1 MKLEQLQQIVEIEKQ
16 KSISKA
22 AKALYMGQPALSG
35 ALNSLEEEIGVR
47 LFERTSSG
55 VTPTPEGMEI
65 LQLAKQMLE
74 CQSQILNYGKQ
85 HRELYGN
92 INILLTQAYSFLFS
106 DIMLAFKERYPKAKL
121 NIKIVTAD
129 DVIKELSNGNANI
142 CITLW
147 EMFPQYTAKV
157 LKDAGFQYETFSSH
171 SMMAY
176 MSQDNR
182 FAEHS
187 SVDLASLR
195 DENFLCYSSSFWAET
210 NKVLQTDSEALI
222 MTDRENLKRLLSTG
236 QAISLLPDTF
246 AIRDLYCDQG
256 MIKLVPIKGTENF
269 AQAVDY
275 LIYNGKRQLTVLEQ
289 KTLELLREI
298 LMHISED
305 SNKY

>member
-1 MKLEQLQQIVEIEKQ
+1 
-16 KSISKA
+16 
-22 AKALYMGQPALSG
+22 MGQPALSG

-47 LFERTSSG
+47 LFERSSSG
-55 VTPTPEGMEI
+55 VVPTPEGTEI

-74 CQSQILNYGKQ
+74 CQAQILNYGQK
-85 HRELYGN
+85 HRELYGTVN
-92 INILLTQAYSFLFS
+92 VLLTQAYSFLFS
-106 DIMLAFKERYPKAKL
+106 DIMLAFKERYPKAEL
-121 NIKIVTAD
+121 NIRIGTSDTIV
-129 DVIKELSNGNANI
+129 KELSTGNINI
-142 CITLW
+142 GISLW
-147 EMFPQYTAKV
+147 EMFEDYTPKV
-157 LKDAGFQYETFSSH
+157 LKDAGLHYETFGKH
-171 SMMAY
+171 PMMAY
-176 MSQDNR
+176 VSQDNR